1 MLLLFCNGVGCYGVC
16 IGNYGVSVNGNGV
29 LFTNGGSGLVTT

>member
-1 MLLLFCNGVGCYGVC
+1 MLLLFNSVGCYGVC

-29 LFTNGGSGLVTT
+29 LFNNGGSGLVTT